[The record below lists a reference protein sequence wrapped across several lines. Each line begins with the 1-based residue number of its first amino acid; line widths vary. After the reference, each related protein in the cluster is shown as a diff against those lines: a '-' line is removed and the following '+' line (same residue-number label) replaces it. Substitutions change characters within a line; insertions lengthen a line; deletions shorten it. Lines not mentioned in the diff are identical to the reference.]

1 MNPLDGQTKE
11 DMQRIIKAVV
21 ATFTLEYSKA
31 FALGL
36 VAKREAE
43 INAGPSPYVLLER
56 PEDTSDLKAGY
67 LTKEGGIFKNWK
79 KRYFVVRYDY
89 NVDYYAGEA
98 DAKKPKAKPKGT
110 MSLGGYSVNSDV
122 NGGLLKRLEKLAE
135 KMGMQIGD
143 LPKPKQYPEHTIELH
158 HYRRR
163 SYYIQFSNEEEKKE
177 WTRQFETICW
187 RAYGLKNWKDKVH
200 VGAFH
205 EAVRKTRWELGRWGW
220 WSYGGSEE
228 QILSDLIATELDYEV
243 MGRIYSKIS
252 GPWIIRNKIRNS
264 VLKFLDTT
272 VSAAVSPAWKAMAG
286 AVEQLRPKIEPIIN
300 EMTDPLA
307 KAKKDIMDK
316 IKEGVLG
323 VVNPLMDEHVKPHLG
338 KILEIIKS
346 PMVEAFDESYH
357 IFEQEIDDFTK
368 EANLADTSKGYE
380 RLNYV
385 PRSYHMWRAT
395 DKLDV
400 MYEPLWL
407 LREIFTDIYP
417 WSMIWN
423 AQQDIRNKVDNAMYT
438 FQHKVAKQLETD
450 ANAKN
455 DGEASKAI
463 IQKSKED
470 TLDELKRD
478 GEVRTVEL
486 YVEIMKAIV
495 MPPLNATIV
504 PACKMILQPLADLIP
519 EAMKQFIDIL
529 AMFDKLIDDLVT
541 AIIENIL
548 S

>member
-1 MNPLDGQTKE
+1 
-11 DMQRIIKAVV
+11 
-21 ATFTLEYSKA
+21 
-31 FALGL
+31 
-36 VAKREAE
+36 
-43 INAGPSPYVLLER
+43 
-56 PEDTSDLKAGY
+56 
-67 LTKEGGIFKNWK
+67 
-79 KRYFVVRYDY
+79 
-89 NVDYYAGEA
+89 
-98 DAKKPKAKPKGT
+98 
-110 MSLGGYSVNSDV
+110 
-122 NGGLLKRLEKLAE
+122 
-135 KMGMQIGD
+135 
-143 LPKPKQYPEHTIELH
+143 
-158 HYRRR
+158 
-163 SYYIQFSNEEEKKE
+163 
-177 WTRQFETICW
+177 
-187 RAYGLKNWKDKVH
+187 
-200 VGAFH
+200 
-205 EAVRKTRWELGRWGW
+205 
-220 WSYGGSEE
+220 
-228 QILSDLIATELDYEV
+228 

-286 AVEQLRPKIEPIIN
+286 AVEQIRPKIEPVIA
-300 EMTDPLA
+300 EMVDPLA

-323 VVNPLMDEHVKPHLG
+323 IVNPLMDEHVKPHLG

-438 FQHKVAKQLETD
+438 FQHKVAKQLEAD

-455 DGEASKAI
+455 DGEASKAVI
-463 IQKSKED
+463 LKSKED

-478 GEVRTVEL
+478 GEVRTVQL